1 MPEDQNLN
9 SGRPLGPLQVDSFR
23 LEQLR
28 RQMRDNQNLTLGILG
43 GALGA
48 VIGAVAWGLLTW
60 MTHLQIGYAAI
71 GVGFL
76 AGLGVR
82 LLGRGINT
90 SFAVVGA
97 VMALLG
103 VLLGN
108 LFWACI
114 EIARQEGVPVSTVAA
129 SLNSEM
135 ISAIFRET
143 FSPIDLLF
151 YGIAVWAGFKYAR
164 VNPPDAEVV
173 DAVKTP

>member
-1 MPEDQNLN
+1 MPKDQNQN
-9 SGRPLGPLQVDSFR
+9 PGSSLGLEQVDAFR

-28 RQMRDNQNLTLGILG
+28 RQMRDNQNLTLGIFG
-43 GALGA
+43 GALGG

-60 MTHLQIGYAAI
+60 ITHIQIGYAAI

-76 AGLGVR
+76 AELGVR
-82 LLGRGINT
+82 LLGRGIDT

-114 EIARQEGVPVSTVAA
+114 EIARQEGVPLSAVAA
-129 SLNSEM
+129 SLNSEL
-135 ISAIFRET
+135 ISTIFRKT

-164 VNPPDAEVV
+164 LSPPDAEVI
-173 DAVKTP
+173 DAVKTS

>member
-1 MPEDQNLN
+1 MPEDQNQN
-9 SGRPLGPLQVDSFR
+9 PGSSLGQVQVDSFK

-60 MTHLQIGYAAI
+60 VTHVQIGYAAI

-82 LLGRGINT
+82 LLGRGIDP

-108 LFWACI
+108 LSWACI
-114 EIARQEGVPVSTVAA
+114 EIARQEGVPVLAVAA
-129 SLNSEM
+129 ALNSEM

-151 YGIAVWAGFKYAR
+151 YGIAVWAGFKYSR
-164 VNPPDAEVV
+164 LNPPDVEVV
-173 DAVKTP
+173 DGVKTP